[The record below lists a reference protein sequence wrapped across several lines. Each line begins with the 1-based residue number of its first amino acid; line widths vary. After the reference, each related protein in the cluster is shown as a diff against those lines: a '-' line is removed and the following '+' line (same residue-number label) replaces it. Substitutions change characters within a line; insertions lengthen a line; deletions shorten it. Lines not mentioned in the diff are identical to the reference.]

1 MNIITLA
8 GRLTAEPEL
17 NTTNSG
23 LEVMSF
29 AIAVNRRFAKQG
41 EQETDF
47 INCVA
52 WRRTAVF
59 ISTYFHKGDGINL
72 VGRLESR
79 KWTDSDGRNRTSYEV
94 IVDNV
99 EFPLGKGRNSTDS
112 GGYSTAQ
119 PTYTASVQ
127 QNNDGFG
134 ELPIDEDLPF

>member
-17 NTTNSG
+17 KTTNSG

-29 AIAVNRRFAKQG
+29 TIAVNRRFAKQD

-52 WRRTAVF
+52 WRKTAVF

-99 EFPLGKGRNSTDS
+99 EFPLGKSRNSTEN
-112 GGYSTAQ
+112 GYSQPQQTCTAQ
-119 PTYTASVQ
+119 PAQ
-127 QNNDGFG
+127 ANDGFG
-134 ELPIDEDLPF
+134 ELPLDEDMPF

>member
-17 NTTNSG
+17 KTTNSG

-29 AIAVNRRFAKQG
+29 TIAVNRRFAKQG

-52 WRRTAVF
+52 WRKTAVF

-99 EFPLGKGRNSTDS
+99 EFPLGKGRNSTDN
-112 GGYSTAQ
+112 GYNQPQQNYTAQ
-119 PTYTASVQ
+119 TAQ
-127 QNNDGFG
+127 ANDGFD
-134 ELPIDEDLPF
+134 ELPLDEDMPF